1 MTDPTFWIAARV
13 TGMVAFGL
21 MTATMLFGLLLAG
34 RGRPGWARPADI
46 VDLHKTLS
54 LGALVMTG
62 LHGVTLVLD
71 HAVDISITALLVPG
85 LVPYRPLWTSLGVI
99 AAWLAL
105 GVHVSF
111 SLRKRIGPKTWR
123 KLHYATYGAFAL
135 ATAHGL
141 AAGTDSGRPWAI
153 AIYAGAVGSVAGATA
168 WRIGVEKRKAAARK
182 RPPATA
188 PAPAPAPAPEA
199 A

>member
-13 TGMVAFGL
+13 TGLVAFGL

-34 RGRPGWARPADI
+34 RGRPSWARPADI

-71 HAVDISITALLVPG
+71 RAVDIPVTALLVPG
-85 LVPYRPLWTSLGVI
+85 MVPYRPLWTSLGVI

-105 GVHVSF
+105 GVHTSF

-141 AAGTDSGRPWAI
+141 AAGTDSGKTWVLAM
-153 AIYAGAVGSVAGATA
+153 YGGAVGSVAAATA
-168 WRIGVEKRKAAARK
+168 WRAGVEKRKSAARK
-182 RPPATA
+182 QAQGQAARR
-188 PAPAPAPAPEA
+188 PAPPVTEA
-199 A
+199 V